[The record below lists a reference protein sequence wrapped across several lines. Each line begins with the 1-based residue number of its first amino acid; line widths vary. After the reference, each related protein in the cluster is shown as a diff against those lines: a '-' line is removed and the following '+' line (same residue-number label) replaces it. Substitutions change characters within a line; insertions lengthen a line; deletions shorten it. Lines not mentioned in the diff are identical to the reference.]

1 MITLELHDLELVGH
15 GMLKDPES
23 GHLEVIEFNGPI
35 KTGNILIQPEEELN
49 AEGNMYP
56 RFTII
61 DVDFVLDHNNVIVTC
76 HGQTPLFKSL
86 KFETAMKKYLK
97 SEFNNVRNT
106 IKLQLSIVEKNIWK
120 NIPFEYRGL
129 GYYFLYSLSDKLIL
143 TSEYLEL
150 GILSEIYGADH
161 GEFKESLRRIV
172 PQFRDDQE
180 FI

>member
-76 HGQTPLFKSL
+76 HGQTPLFKS
-86 KFETAMKKYLK
+86 
-97 SEFNNVRNT
+97 
-106 IKLQLSIVEKNIWK
+106 
-120 NIPFEYRGL
+120 
-129 GYYFLYSLSDKLIL
+129 
-143 TSEYLEL
+143 
-150 GILSEIYGADH
+150 
-161 GEFKESLRRIV
+161 
-172 PQFRDDQE
+172 
-180 FI
+180 